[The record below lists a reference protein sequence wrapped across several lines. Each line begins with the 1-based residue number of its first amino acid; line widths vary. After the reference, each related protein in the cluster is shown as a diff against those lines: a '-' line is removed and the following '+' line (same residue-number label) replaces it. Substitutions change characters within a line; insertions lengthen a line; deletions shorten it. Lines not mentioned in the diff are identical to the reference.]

1 MAIKDNLKSFTGG
14 GMDSDSAYEA
24 VDPNDYIEG
33 YCIRSTGTGPN
44 DDKVP
49 TNIESTTL
57 IANSK
62 PFGLNRG
69 CGGERFETIRLAVTF
84 NYNSGGFHQIS
95 TVNPDT
101 KVQTVIFTNI
111 TDTAGINIMPLN
123 PKFFVTDIK
132 LVNDTILIFTD
143 GNMPPCYINLTRLI
157 AGGYGV
163 LTQEDILLIKAQP
176 LTPPLAI
183 YGNDASRSVNL
194 MDNRL
199 FMYIEQWVYLDDEY
213 SAWSMRSKRVVPGS
227 QTTPIVGTDVTVN
240 NNQIISVDAGTDR
253 VKQINIGAQ
262 YNDLEDFFLIK
273 SALRSYIIALPNAS
287 VDISNQI
294 YEAYDPIAN
303 IYSFVFYNDG
313 LYDNIPPNE
322 TDLPYDYVPLTAG
335 TVEIIDENIV
345 ILGNILEGYPRPP
358 VNFGVTV
365 TNYDPNLTLPPPGY
379 QQLFVQW
386 SFGGDSGSGLGNHK
400 RLTAALFGGVPKN
413 GDIITFRFVDI
424 RDSNNVEVYPYT
436 VSTSDET
443 GGLVTL
449 INSLGLT
456 IPNSNIFPNNPPG
469 TNLGSGVFVPY
480 FTTGQYGIANITDPY
495 FQLAGVGLNIF
506 NAGASSFRSIN
517 AWKLNS
523 SYQFALRHRDDKGR
537 FFPIATDNTS
547 IIKTQS
553 YAQSHGLTPSINITI
568 TGTPPPNADNYVILA
583 TKNNTHDN
591 TVPVNAVLINYIAT
605 WNASSNSPALSA
617 FQGGSN
623 PGDTYQVQVAGSQ
636 NIGDGTI
643 DFNAG
648 DYAVYNGTIWERV
661 DKSIGNLTTVVDY
674 LFVKIDPLQIFND
687 RNSSTVLFYDWA
699 LGDRCTFNYYTDADG
714 LNKVWFDNPAVD
726 VEIVSQSNYLIKI
739 RKSSAITVSTLVGKN
754 LFLELYSPKK
764 RTVTVD
770 NVVGLADTLFFEIGE
785 EYPIV
790 NGQYSQTSIILTQ
803 GDIYFKTLQLV
814 SAVNHN
820 DLLNL
825 VVEDFNYSVY
835 FPSKYNSYG
844 RPGTYDD
851 TALGIQSGALSRFSL
866 PYPIGSKTNGLT
878 RFFGEN
884 SYGNNPGETQS
895 AWGAINKLKVRGQQ
909 LVIIQE
915 LNEGYSPI
923 YSTIIYS
930 QSGQQQLAVS
940 DKLLNSI
947 QYPTNTNIG
956 MGNLKATYA
965 YRNGNIFYLDPNKSL
980 PIRSGLDGQK
990 SIAGKKSKFFKEWI
1004 QSGVAAGN
1012 IFVGVYDDYNEEY
1025 IISKSDDGD
1034 TFQSIS
1040 FLSSDWEVL
1049 EPYTIVPAD
1058 IVSVSGNAHGSLSY
1072 SSITGLA
1079 TFLSSTLGND
1089 GFNLVFDV
1097 AGNPITKHA
1106 CITVVAV
1113 STEVNQFLFAPQ
1125 FGQPLN
1131 TFIFSNT
1138 VSILGNEIPVAIS
1151 ITGGFYS
1158 INGGA
1163 YTSSAGTV
1171 NAGDIVQVKVLS
1183 SSSDSTPESCTLTVS
1198 TTSATFTVT
1207 TIPFTF
1213 AFTPQIGV
1221 NLSTN
1226 IVSNTL
1232 TYSGPTETISIV
1244 GGQYSINGG
1253 GFTSS
1258 PGSINN
1264 GDTFMVEVMSS
1275 ASNNVSTSCTLT
1287 IGTVSAPFTVTTYS
1301 LIAGILVVD
1310 IFSDT
1315 SGNFCGYINTPGAT
1329 IPYQVPVY
1337 TGQNFMPG
1345 VGTPAAQ
1352 NWALASDVVFTSI
1365 AWRFEFNITQ
1375 LVATYPAETSFVFI
1389 ISGRDISAG
1398 SLSGSYVVK
1407 STTGSSMVMTGSP
1420 GSYLPT
1426 ASGPNI
1432 GITSYSGRTTVG
1444 GADGTYGVGVGA
1456 VIMTFTYDTTLNTI
1470 TLT

>member
-1 MAIKDNLKSFTGG
+1 MALKDNLKSFTGG
-14 GMDSDSAYEA
+14 GMDSDSAFEA
-24 VDPNDYIEG
+24 VDSNDFAEA
-33 YCIRSTGTGPN
+33 YCFRTTGTGPN
-44 DDKVP
+44 DDKVG

-57 IANSK
+57 IPYTK
-62 PFGLNRG
+62 PFGLSRG
-69 CGGERFETIRLAVTF
+69 CGGERFESIRLAIAF
-84 NYNSGGFHQIS
+84 NYNSGGYHQIS
-95 TVNPDT
+95 TINPDT
-101 KVQTVIFTNI
+101 KAKTVIFTNI
-111 TDTAGINIMPLN
+111 TDSGGINIMPLN
-123 PKFFVTDIK
+123 PKFFVDDIK

-183 YGNDASRSVNL
+183 YSNDSSRSVNL

-213 SAWSMRSKRVVPGS
+213 SAWSMRSKRVVPGT
-227 QTTPIVGTDVTVN
+227 QTTPIVGTDVTIN
-240 NNQIISVDAGTDR
+240 NNQIISVDAGTNR

-262 YNDLEDFFLIK
+262 YNDLTDFFLIK
-273 SALRSYIIALPNAS
+273 SALRSYIISLPNAA

-313 LYDNIPPNE
+313 LYNNIPPNE

-345 ILGNILEGYPRPP
+345 ILGNILEGYPRPS

-365 TNYDPNLTLPPPGY
+365 TNYNPNLTLPSLGY
-379 QQLFVQW
+379 QSLFVQW
-386 SFGGDSGSGLGNHK
+386 SFGGASGSGLGNHK
-400 RLTAALFGGVPKN
+400 ALAAVLLGGIPKT
-413 GDIITFRFVDI
+413 GDILTFRFVDI
-424 RDSNNVEVYPYT
+424 RDNNNVQVITYT
-436 VSTSDET
+436 VLSSDQS
-443 GGLVTL
+443 GGLVQL

-456 IPNSNIFPNNPPG
+456 VPNASVFASTSPG
-469 TNLGSGVFVPY
+469 NLFIIVFVPY
-480 FTTGQYGIANITDPY
+480 FTAGQYGMTIITDPY
-495 FQLAGVGLNIF
+495 FRLAGVDVQIF
-506 NAGASSFRSIN
+506 NAGASSFKSIN

-523 SYQFALRHRDDKGR
+523 SYQFALGHRDNKGR
-537 FFPIATDNTS
+537 FFPIVTDSTS

-553 YAQSHGLTPSINITI
+553 YAQTHGLTPSINITI

-605 WNASSNSPALSA
+605 WNGSNNTPTLSA
-617 FQGGSN
+617 FQIGSN

-636 NIGDGTI
+636 NIGDGTV

-648 DYAVYNGTIWERV
+648 DYAVYNGTFWERV
-661 DKSIGNLTTVVDY
+661 DKSIGNLTTVADY

-687 RNSSTVLFYDWA
+687 RNSSSVLFYDWA
-699 LGDRCTFNYYTDADG
+699 LGDRATFNYYTDADG
-714 LNKVWFDNPAVD
+714 SNTVWFDNPAVD
-726 VEIVSQSNYLIKI
+726 VEIVSQSNYLIKL
-739 RKSSAITVSTLVGKN
+739 RKSSALTISDIVGKN

-770 NVVGLADTLFFEIGE
+770 NVVGLADTLFYEIGE
-785 EYPIV
+785 EYPII

-803 GDIYFKTLQLV
+803 GDVYFKTFQLV

-825 VVEDFNYSVY
+825 NVEDFNYSVY
-835 FPSKYNSYG
+835 FPSKFNSYG
-844 RPGTYDD
+844 RPRTYDD
-851 TALGIQSGALSRFSL
+851 TALGIQSGALSRYSL

-878 RFFGEN
+878 RFYGEN
-884 SYGNNPGETQS
+884 SYGNNPGETQD

-909 LVIIQE
+909 LVIIQD

-930 QSGQQQLAVS
+930 QTGQQQLAVS

-947 QYPTNTNIG
+947 QYPNNTNIG
-956 MGNLKATYA
+956 MGGLKSTFA
-965 YRNGNIFYLDPNKSL
+965 YRNGNIYYLDPNKSL

-990 SIAGKKSKFFKEWI
+990 SIAGKKSKFFKDWI
-1004 QSGVAAGN
+1004 QAGVAGGN
-1012 IFVGVYDDYNEEY
+1012 IFVGMYDEYTEEY
-1025 IISKSDDGD
+1025 IISKSDDGN

-1040 FLSSDWEVL
+1040 FSPSDWEVL
-1049 EPYTIVPAD
+1049 EPYTIIPSD
-1058 IVSVSGNAHGSLSY
+1058 ITAVGTTTHGSLSWN
-1072 SSITGLA
+1072 TGTGKA
-1079 TFLSSTLGND
+1079 TFLSNVLGND
-1089 GFNLVFDV
+1089 SFNFTYMVG
-1097 AGNPITKHA
+1097 GNSITKNA
-1106 CITVVAV
+1106 CLSVVLV
-1113 STEVNQFLFAPQ
+1113 SVTVNQFLFAPQ
-1125 FGQPLN
+1125 TGKPLS
-1131 TFIFSNT
+1131 TLIQSNSI
-1138 VSILGNEIPVAIS
+1138 SILGNEIAVPIS
-1151 ITGGFYS
+1151 ITGGQYS
-1158 INGGA
+1158 INGGVF
-1163 YTSSAGTV
+1163 TSATGTV
-1171 NAGDIVQVKVLS
+1171 NAGDIVQVEVMS
-1183 SSSDSTPESCTLTVS
+1183 SSADSTPESCTLTVS

-1221 NLSTN
+1221 TPSTN
-1226 IVSNTL
+1226 IVSNTI
-1232 TYSGPTETISIV
+1232 TYSGPSEAISIT

-1253 GFTSS
+1253 GFTTA
-1258 PGSINN
+1258 PGTVNN
-1264 GDTFMVEVMSS
+1264 GDTVVVEVMSS
-1275 ASNNVSTSCTLT
+1275 SSNNVSTSCTLT
-1287 IGTVSAPFTVTTYS
+1287 IGGVSEAFTVTTYS

-1315 SGNFCGYINTPGAT
+1315 SGNFCGYVNTPGAL

-1389 ISGRDISAG
+1389 ISGRDVSSG
-1398 SLSGSYVVK
+1398 SISGSYVVK
-1407 STTGSSMVMTGSP
+1407 STSGSSMIMTGSP
-1420 GSYLPT
+1420 GSYLPS
-1426 ASGPNI
+1426 AAGPNLN
-1432 GITSYSGRTTVG
+1432 ITGYSGKTTVG

-1456 VIMTFTYDTTLNTI
+1456 VILTFTYDVLLNTI